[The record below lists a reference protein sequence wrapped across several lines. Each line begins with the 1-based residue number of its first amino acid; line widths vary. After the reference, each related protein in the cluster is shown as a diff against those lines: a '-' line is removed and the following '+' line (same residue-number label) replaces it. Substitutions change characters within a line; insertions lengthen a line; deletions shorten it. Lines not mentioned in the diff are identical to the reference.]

1 MLPMRDSIMTNHDP
15 EAEAEEIHAAFE
27 ELFETTAAL
36 AGDGIEKA
44 NIIIAAVQIIRV
56 LAAQNHVLLAEA
68 VEALRG

>member
-1 MLPMRDSIMTNHDP
+1 MIRMRDSIMTNHDP
-15 EAEAEEIHAAFE
+15 KTEAEEIHAAFE

-36 AGDGIEKA
+36 AGDGIEKV

-56 LAAQNHVLLAEA
+56 LANQNRALLAEA